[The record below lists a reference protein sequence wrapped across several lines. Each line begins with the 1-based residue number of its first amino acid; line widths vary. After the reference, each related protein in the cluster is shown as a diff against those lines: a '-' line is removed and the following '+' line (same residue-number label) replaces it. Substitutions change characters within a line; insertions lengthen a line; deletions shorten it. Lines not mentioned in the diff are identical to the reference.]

1 LQTSINHQI
10 NLVVSD
16 GTLSFWDGGNTAN
29 HGASGTAGNNVVD
42 GGDGT
47 WTAVNG
53 VGDNNWTN
61 SAGSGNLPW
70 STGQFAVF
78 EGQAGTV
85 TVSNRDA
92 SGNPANVTFSGMQ
105 FANNDGGVYK
115 VTGDDLYA
123 TTGTTTI
130 RVGDGTSNGSA
141 ITANLDTVIND
152 SNVSGGTSLIKSDA
166 GTLIITKDQTY
177 TGATTIDGGTLQ
189 LGNGGTSGRI
199 ASSSAIH
206 NNGILAINHS
216 DAMDIGQV
224 IDGTGSLVQS
234 GSGTTTLAGLNSYT
248 GSTTISSGTLAL
260 NGGAIAASSG
270 VHNNSIFD
278 VSNATS
284 PSIQALDGSGSTVL
298 GNNTLVLT
306 NANSS
311 FGNIYAGVMSG
322 AGGLTV
328 NGGMQTLTGNNT
340 YTGDTT
346 VAANAGL

>member
-1 LQTSINHQI
+1 
-10 NLVVSD
+10 
-16 GTLSFWDGGNTAN
+16 
-29 HGASGTAGNNVVD
+29 
-42 GGDGT
+42 
-47 WTAVNG
+47 
-53 VGDNNWTN
+53 
-61 SAGSGNLPW
+61 
-70 STGQFAVF
+70 
-78 EGQAGTV
+78 
-85 TVSNRDA
+85 
-92 SGNPANVTFSGMQ
+92 
-105 FANNDGGVYK
+105 
-115 VTGDDLYA
+115 
-123 TTGTTTI
+123 
-130 RVGDGTSNGSA
+130 
-141 ITANLDTVIND
+141 ANLDTVIND

-260 NGGAIAASSG
+260 NGGAIAVSSG

-328 NGGMQTLTGNNT
+328 NGGTQTLTGNNS

-346 VAANAGL
+346 VAANAGLGLQGKIASALNNAG